1 MEYKVLKEEADEK
14 WQEKVTGKWSLDG
27 EIDRCY
33 VWKWVIESR
42 NSKPWELLEKIY
54 EFMKQ
59 FVLDGR
65 NLLESFLE
73 SVDRREGGLLWH

>member
-54 EFMKQ
+54 EFMKEKEACY
-59 FVLDGR
+59 DIKW
-65 NLLESFLE
+65 S
-73 SVDRREGGLLWH
+73 GLCVIS